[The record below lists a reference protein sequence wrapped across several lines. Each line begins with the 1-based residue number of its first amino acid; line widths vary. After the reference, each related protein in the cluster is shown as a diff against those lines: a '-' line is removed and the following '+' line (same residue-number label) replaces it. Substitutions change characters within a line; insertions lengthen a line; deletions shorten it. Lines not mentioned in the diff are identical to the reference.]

1 MATTTLNTLILQA
14 SRMVQ
19 EARTN
24 AGVGGDTGMRYT
36 SANWADYV
44 NKALRD
50 FLADKVVTLGVEKFA
65 LMFSEY
71 VKTSGVL
78 TVASGVVAKPSD
90 ALWVMA
96 VAKSDYT
103 LWYDRV
109 AEEDVVSVQTGRNA
123 MIVPSASRPVF
134 WESDGNINTLGLTSG
149 SIVCRYIVSPSALSV
164 ITSAAGSGKK
174 NTANGQYT
182 AATRLLQATMNS
194 GFASGD
200 ENRTVMFWDNAA
212 SKVYFGQI
220 ASVKD
225 ADEVYLTGDG
235 LPAANIAAGSVT
247 IVLMEQLRD
256 PDVKLLPL
264 WHGELLQRIVKYAMS
279 DTIPGQ

>member
-19 EARTN
+19 EARTD

-36 SANWADYV
+36 SANWTDYV

-123 MIVPSASRPVF
+123 MITPSASRPVF

-149 SIVCRYIVSPSALSV
+149 NIVCRYIVTPTALSV

-264 WHGELLQRIVKYAMS
+264 WHGELLQRIVKYALS
-279 DTIPGQ
+279 DAIPQ